1 MKGWQYILT
10 GMGIAIAVLIGFLI
24 GQKHPQKLPVE
35 PIKEKADTT
44 SITYT
49 KTFTK
54 PVFVEKTKLIHIR
67 VPVPVPVTDTLWKHD
82 TLYVYLE
89 REQIQWQDSL
99 CRVYASGINPQVD
112 SVTHFVQE
120 TIITREISVPVKV
133 KSRWGLGIQVGYG
146 AGVNGKQVYMTP
158 YVGVG
163 ISYNILSW

>member
-10 GMGIAIAVLIGFLI
+10 GVGIAVAVLIGFLI
-24 GQKHPQKLPVE
+24 GQQHPQKSPVE
-35 PIKEKADTT
+35 PIKEEVDTLLIFDT
-44 SITYT
+44 ITL
-49 KTFTK
+49 TK
-54 PVFVEKTKLIHIR
+54 PVFVEKIQLDS
-67 VPVPVPVTDTLWKHD
+67 VYMPVTDTLWKHD

-146 AGVNGKQVYMTP
+146 AGINGKQVYMTP

>member
-1 MKGWQYILT
+1 MKGWQHILA
-10 GMGIAIAVLIGFLI
+10 GVGIAVAVLIGFLI
-24 GQKHPQKLPVE
+24 GQKHPQKSPVE
-35 PIKEKADTT
+35 PIKEKVDTLLIFDT
-44 SITYT
+44 ITL
-49 KTFTK
+49 TK
-54 PVFVEKTKLIHIR
+54 PVYMEKIQLDS
-67 VPVPVPVTDTLWKHD
+67 VYMPVTDTLWKHD

-120 TIITREISVPVKV
+120 TIVNREISVPVKV

-146 AGVNGKQVYMTP
+146 AGINGKQVYLTP

>member
-10 GMGIAIAVLIGFLI
+10 GVGIAVAVLIGFLI
-24 GQKHPQKLPVE
+24 GHKYPQKSPVE
-35 PIKEKADTT
+35 SIKEKVDTLLIFDT
-44 SITYT
+44 ITL
-49 KTFTK
+49 TK
-54 PVFVEKTKLIHIR
+54 PVFVEKIKLDSVLI
-67 VPVPVPVTDTLWKHD
+67 PVTDTLWLHD

-120 TIITREISVPVKV
+120 TIVNREISVPVKV

-146 AGVNGKQVYMTP
+146 AGINGKQVYLTP

>member
-10 GMGIAIAVLIGFLI
+10 GVGIAVAVLIGFLI
-24 GQKHPQKLPVE
+24 GQQHPQKSPVE
-35 PIKEKADTT
+35 PIKEKVDTLLIFDT
-44 SITYT
+44 ITL
-49 KTFTK
+49 TK
-54 PVFVEKTKLIHIR
+54 PVFMEKIQLDS
-67 VPVPVPVTDTLWKHD
+67 VYMPVTDTLWKHD

-89 REQIQWQDSL
+89 KEQIQWQDSL

-120 TIITREISVPVKV
+120 TIVNREISVPVKV

-146 AGVNGKQVYMTP
+146 AGVNGKQVYLTP

>member
-10 GMGIAIAVLIGFLI
+10 GVGIAVAVLIGVLI
-24 GQKHPQKLPVE
+24 GQKHPQKSPVE
-35 PIKEKADTT
+35 PIKEKVDTLLIFDT
-44 SITYT
+44 ITL
-49 KTFTK
+49 TK
-54 PVFVEKTKLIHIR
+54 PVFVEKIQLDS
-67 VPVPVPVTDTLWKHD
+67 VYMPVTDTLWKHD
-82 TLYVYLE
+82 TLYVYLV

-146 AGVNGKQVYMTP
+146 AGINGKQVYMTP

>member
-10 GMGIAIAVLIGFLI
+10 GVGIAVAVLIGFLI
-24 GQKHPQKLPVE
+24 GQKHPQKLPVK
-35 PIKEKADTT
+35 PIKEKVDTLLIFDT
-44 SITYT
+44 ITL
-49 KTFTK
+49 TK
-54 PVFVEKTKLIHIR
+54 PVFVEKTQLDS
-67 VPVPVPVTDTLWKHD
+67 VYMPVTDTLWEHD

-146 AGVNGKQVYMTP
+146 AGVNGKQVYLTP

>member
-1 MKGWQYILT
+1 MRGWQYILT
-10 GMGIAIAVLIGFLI
+10 GVGIAVAVLIGFLI

-35 PIKEKADTT
+35 PIKEKVDTLLIFDT
-44 SITYT
+44 ITL
-49 KTFTK
+49 TK
-54 PVFVEKTKLIHIR
+54 PVFVEKIKLDS
-67 VPVPVPVTDTLWKHD
+67 VYMPVTDTLWKHD

-133 KSRWGLGIQVGYG
+133 KSRWGVGIHAGYG
-146 AGVNGKQVYMTP
+146 AGVNGKQVYLTP

>member
-10 GMGIAIAVLIGFLI
+10 GVGIAVAVLIGFLI
-24 GQKHPQKLPVE
+24 GHKHPRKSPVE
-35 PIKEKADTT
+35 SIKEKEDTLLIFDT
-44 SITYT
+44 ITL
-49 KTFTK
+49 TK
-54 PVFVEKTKLIHIR
+54 PVFVEKIQLDS
-67 VPVPVPVTDTLWKHD
+67 VYMPVTDTLWKHD

-146 AGVNGKQVYMTP
+146 AGVNGKQVYLTP

>member
-10 GMGIAIAVLIGFLI
+10 GVGIAVAVLIGFLI
-24 GQKHPQKLPVE
+24 GQKHPQKSPVE
-35 PIKEKADTT
+35 PIKEKVDTLLIFDT
-44 SITYT
+44 ITL
-49 KTFTK
+49 TK
-54 PVFVEKTKLIHIR
+54 PVFVEKIQLDS
-67 VPVPVPVTDTLWKHD
+67 VYMPVTDTLWKHD

-120 TIITREISVPVKV
+120 TIINREISVPVKV

-146 AGVNGKQVYMTP
+146 AGINGKQVYLTP

>member
-1 MKGWQYILT
+1 MKGWQHILA
-10 GMGIAIAVLIGFLI
+10 GVGIAVAVLIGFLI
-24 GQKHPQKLPVE
+24 GQKHPQKPPVE
-35 PIKEKADTT
+35 PIKEKVDTLLIFDT
-44 SITYT
+44 ITI
-49 KTFTK
+49 TK
-54 PVFVEKTKLIHIR
+54 PVFVEKIQLDS
-67 VPVPVPVTDTLWKHD
+67 VYMPVTDTLWKHD

-120 TIITREISVPVKV
+120 TIVNREISVPVKV

-146 AGVNGKQVYMTP
+146 AGINGKQVYMTP

>member
-10 GMGIAIAVLIGFLI
+10 GVGIAVAVLIGFLI
-24 GQKHPQKLPVE
+24 GQKHPQKLPMA
-35 PIKEKADTT
+35 PIKEKEDTLLIFDT
-44 SITYT
+44 ITL
-49 KTFTK
+49 TK
-54 PVFVEKTKLIHIR
+54 PVFVEKIQLDS
-67 VPVPVPVTDTLWKHD
+67 VYMPVTDTLWKRD

-120 TIITREISVPVKV
+120 TIINREISVPVKV

-146 AGVNGKQVYMTP
+146 AGINGKQVYLTP

>member
-10 GMGIAIAVLIGFLI
+10 GVGIAFAVLIGFLI

-35 PIKEKADTT
+35 PIKEKVDTLLIFDT
-44 SITYT
+44 ITL
-49 KTFTK
+49 TK
-54 PVFVEKTKLIHIR
+54 PVFVEKIQLDS
-67 VPVPVPVTDTLWKHD
+67 VYMPVTDTLWKHD

-146 AGVNGKQVYMTP
+146 AGVNGKQVYLTP

>member
-10 GMGIAIAVLIGFLI
+10 GVVIVVAVLIGFLI
-24 GQKHPQKLPVE
+24 GQQHPQKSLVE
-35 PIKEKADTT
+35 PIKEKVDTLLIFDT
-44 SITYT
+44 ITL
-49 KTFTK
+49 TK
-54 PVFVEKTKLIHIR
+54 PVFVEKIQLDS
-67 VPVPVPVTDTLWKHD
+67 VYMPVTDTLWKHD

-146 AGVNGKQVYMTP
+146 AGINGKQVYMTP

>member
-10 GMGIAIAVLIGFLI
+10 GVGIAVAVLIGVLI
-24 GQKHPQKLPVE
+24 GQKHPQKSPVE
-35 PIKEKADTT
+35 PIKEKVDTLLIFDT
-44 SITYT
+44 ITL
-49 KTFTK
+49 TK
-54 PVFVEKTKLIHIR
+54 PIFVEKIQLDS
-67 VPVPVPVTDTLWKHD
+67 VYMPVTDTLWKHD

-146 AGVNGKQVYMTP
+146 AGINGKQVYLTP

>member
-10 GMGIAIAVLIGFLI
+10 GVGIAVAVLIGFLI
-24 GQKHPQKLPVE
+24 GQKHPQKSPVE
-35 PIKEKADTT
+35 PIKEEVDTLLIFDT
-44 SITYT
+44 ITL
-49 KTFTK
+49 TK
-54 PVFVEKTKLIHIR
+54 PVFVEKIQLDS
-67 VPVPVPVTDTLWKHD
+67 VYMPVTDTLWKHD

-120 TIITREISVPVKV
+120 TIITREIPVPVKV

-146 AGVNGKQVYMTP
+146 AGINGKQVYLTP

>member
-10 GMGIAIAVLIGFLI
+10 GVGIAVAVLIGFLI
-24 GQKHPQKLPVE
+24 GQQHPQKSPVE
-35 PIKEKADTT
+35 PIKEKVDTLLIFDT
-44 SITYT
+44 ITL
-49 KTFTK
+49 TK
-54 PVFVEKTKLIHIR
+54 PIFVEKIQLDS
-67 VPVPVPVTDTLWKHD
+67 VYMPVTDTLWKHD

-146 AGVNGKQVYMTP
+146 AGINGKQVYLTP

>member
-10 GMGIAIAVLIGFLI
+10 GVGIAIAVLIGFLI
-24 GQKHPQKLPVE
+24 GQKHPQKSPVE
-35 PIKEKADTT
+35 PIKEKVDTLLIFDT
-44 SITYT
+44 ITL
-49 KTFTK
+49 TK
-54 PVFVEKTKLIHIR
+54 PVFVEKIQLDS
-67 VPVPVPVTDTLWKHD
+67 VYMPVTDTLWKHD
-82 TLYVYLE
+82 TLYVYLV

-146 AGVNGKQVYMTP
+146 AGINGKQVYLTP

>member
-10 GMGIAIAVLIGFLI
+10 GVGIAVAVLIGFLI
-24 GQKHPQKLPVE
+24 GQQHPQKSPVE
-35 PIKEKADTT
+35 PIKEKVDTLLIFDT
-44 SITYT
+44 ITL
-49 KTFTK
+49 TK
-54 PVFVEKTKLIHIR
+54 PVFVEKIKLDS
-67 VPVPVPVTDTLWKHD
+67 VYMPVADTLWKHD

-99 CRVYASGINPQVD
+99 CRVYASGTNPQVD

-146 AGVNGKQVYMTP
+146 AGINGKQVYMTP

>member
-1 MKGWQYILT
+1 MKGWQYIFT
-10 GMGIAIAVLIGFLI
+10 GVGIAVAVLIGSLI
-24 GQKHPQKLPVE
+24 GQKHPQKSPVE
-35 PIKEKADTT
+35 PIKEKVDTLLIFDT
-44 SITYT
+44 ITL
-49 KTFTK
+49 TK
-54 PVFVEKTKLIHIR
+54 PIFVEKIQLDS
-67 VPVPVPVTDTLWKHD
+67 VYMPVTDTLWKHD
-82 TLYVYLE
+82 TLFVYLE

-120 TIITREISVPVKV
+120 TIVNREISVPVKV

-146 AGVNGKQVYMTP
+146 AGINGKQVYLTP

>member
-10 GMGIAIAVLIGFLI
+10 GVGIAVAVLIGVLI
-24 GQKHPQKLPVE
+24 GQKHPQKSPVE
-35 PIKEKADTT
+35 PIKEKVDTLLIFDT
-44 SITYT
+44 ITL
-49 KTFTK
+49 TK
-54 PVFVEKTKLIHIR
+54 PVFVEKIQLDS
-67 VPVPVPVTDTLWKHD
+67 VYMPVTDTLWKHD

-120 TIITREISVPVKV
+120 TIITREIPVPVKV

-146 AGVNGKQVYMTP
+146 AGINGKQVYLTP

>member
-10 GMGIAIAVLIGFLI
+10 GVGIAVAVLIGFLI

-35 PIKEKADTT
+35 PIKEKVDTLLIFDT
-44 SITYT
+44 ITL
-49 KTFTK
+49 TK
-54 PVFVEKTKLIHIR
+54 PVFVEKIQLDS
-67 VPVPVPVTDTLWKHD
+67 VYMPVTDTLWKHD

-120 TIITREISVPVKV
+120 TIVTREISVPVKV

-146 AGVNGKQVYMTP
+146 AGINGKQVYLTP

>member
-1 MKGWQYILT
+1 MRGWQYILT
-10 GMGIAIAVLIGFLI
+10 GVGIAVAVLIGFLI
-24 GQKHPQKLPVE
+24 GQKHPQKSPVE
-35 PIKEKADTT
+35 PIKEKVDTLLIFDT
-44 SITYT
+44 ITL
-49 KTFTK
+49 TK
-54 PVFVEKTKLIHIR
+54 PIFVEKIQLDS
-67 VPVPVPVTDTLWKHD
+67 VYMPVTDTLWKHD

-120 TIITREISVPVKV
+120 TIVNREISVPVKV

-146 AGVNGKQVYMTP
+146 AGINGKQVYLTP

>member
-10 GMGIAIAVLIGFLI
+10 GVGIAVAVLIGFLI
-24 GQKHPQKLPVE
+24 GQKHPQKLPVK
-35 PIKEKADTT
+35 PIKEKVDTLLIFDT
-44 SITYT
+44 ITL
-49 KTFTK
+49 TK
-54 PVFVEKTKLIHIR
+54 PVFVEKIQLDS
-67 VPVPVPVTDTLWKHD
+67 VYMPVTDTLWKHD

-146 AGVNGKQVYMTP
+146 AGVNGKQVYLTP

>member
-10 GMGIAIAVLIGFLI
+10 GVGIAVAVLIGFLI
-24 GQKHPQKLPVE
+24 GQQYPQKSPVE
-35 PIKEKADTT
+35 PIKEKVDTLLIFDT
-44 SITYT
+44 ITL
-49 KTFTK
+49 TK
-54 PVFVEKTKLIHIR
+54 PVFVEKIQLDS
-67 VPVPVPVTDTLWKHD
+67 VYMPVTDTLWKHD

-120 TIITREISVPVKV
+120 TIINKEISIPVKV

-146 AGVNGKQVYMTP
+146 AGVNGKQVYLTP

>member
-10 GMGIAIAVLIGFLI
+10 GMGIAVAVLIGFLI

-35 PIKEKADTT
+35 PIKEKVDTLLIFDT
-44 SITYT
+44 ITL
-49 KTFTK
+49 TK
-54 PVFVEKTKLIHIR
+54 PVFVEKIQLDS
-67 VPVPVPVTDTLWKHD
+67 VYMPVTDTLWKHD

-120 TIITREISVPVKV
+120 TIINREISVPVKV

-146 AGVNGKQVYMTP
+146 AGINGKQVYLTP

>member
-10 GMGIAIAVLIGFLI
+10 GVGIAVAVLIGFLI
-24 GQKHPQKLPVE
+24 GQQHPQKSPVE
-35 PIKEKADTT
+35 PIKEKVDTLLIFDT
-44 SITYT
+44 ITL
-49 KTFTK
+49 TK
-54 PVFVEKTKLIHIR
+54 PVFVEKIQLDS
-67 VPVPVPVTDTLWKHD
+67 VYMPVTDTLWKHD
-82 TLYVYLE
+82 TLYVYLV

-146 AGVNGKQVYMTP
+146 AGINGKQVYMTP

>member
-10 GMGIAIAVLIGFLI
+10 GVGIAVAVLIGFLI
-24 GQKHPQKLPVE
+24 GHKHPQKSPVE
-35 PIKEKADTT
+35 PIKEKVDTLLIFDT
-44 SITYT
+44 ITLS
-49 KTFTK
+49 K
-54 PVFVEKTKLIHIR
+54 PVFVEKIKLDSVLI
-67 VPVPVPVTDTLWKHD
+67 PVTDTLWLHD

-99 CRVYASGINPQVD
+99 CRVYASGVNPQVD
-112 SVTHFVQE
+112 SVTHFVRK
-120 TIITREISVPVKV
+120 TIVNREISVPVKV

-146 AGVNGKQVYMTP
+146 AGINGKQVYLTP

>member
-10 GMGIAIAVLIGFLI
+10 GVGIAVAVLIGFLI

-35 PIKEKADTT
+35 PIKEKVDTLLIFDT
-44 SITYT
+44 ITL
-49 KTFTK
+49 TK
-54 PVFVEKTKLIHIR
+54 PVFVEKIQLDS
-67 VPVPVPVTDTLWKHD
+67 VYMPVTDTLWKHD

-120 TIITREISVPVKV
+120 TIITKEISVPVKV

-146 AGVNGKQVYMTP
+146 AGVNGKQVYLTP

>member
-1 MKGWQYILT
+1 MKGRQYILT
-10 GMGIAIAVLIGFLI
+10 GVGIAVAVLIGFLI

-35 PIKEKADTT
+35 PIKEKVDTLLIFDT
-44 SITYT
+44 ITL
-49 KTFTK
+49 TK
-54 PVFVEKTKLIHIR
+54 PVYMEKIQLDS
-67 VPVPVPVTDTLWKHD
+67 VYMPVTDTLWKHD
-82 TLYVYLE
+82 TLFVYLE

-146 AGVNGKQVYMTP
+146 AGINGKQVYLTP

>member
-10 GMGIAIAVLIGFLI
+10 GVGIAVAVLIGFLI
-24 GQKHPQKLPVE
+24 GQKYPQKSPVE
-35 PIKEKADTT
+35 PIKEKVDTLLIFDT
-44 SITYT
+44 ITL
-49 KTFTK
+49 TK
-54 PVFVEKTKLIHIR
+54 PVFMEKIQLDS
-67 VPVPVPVTDTLWKHD
+67 VYMPVTDTLWKHD

-120 TIITREISVPVKV
+120 TIINREISVPVKV

-146 AGVNGKQVYMTP
+146 AGINGKQVYLTP

>member
-10 GMGIAIAVLIGFLI
+10 GVGIAVAVLIGVLI
-24 GQKHPQKLPVE
+24 GQKHPQKSPVE
-35 PIKEKADTT
+35 PIKEKVDTLLIFDT
-44 SITYT
+44 ITL
-49 KTFTK
+49 TK
-54 PVFVEKTKLIHIR
+54 PVYVEKIQLDS
-67 VPVPVPVTDTLWKHD
+67 VYMPVTDTLWKHD

-146 AGVNGKQVYMTP
+146 AGVNGKQVYLTP

>member
-10 GMGIAIAVLIGFLI
+10 GVGIAVAVLIGVLI
-24 GQKHPQKLPVE
+24 GQKHPQKSLVE
-35 PIKEKADTT
+35 PIKEKVDTLLIFDT
-44 SITYT
+44 ITL
-49 KTFTK
+49 TK
-54 PVFVEKTKLIHIR
+54 PVFVEKIQLDS
-67 VPVPVPVTDTLWKHD
+67 VYMPVTDTLWKHD

-146 AGVNGKQVYMTP
+146 AGVNGKQVYLTP

>member
-10 GMGIAIAVLIGFLI
+10 GVGIAVAVLIGFLI
-24 GQKHPQKLPVE
+24 GQKHPQKSPVE
-35 PIKEKADTT
+35 PIKEKVDTLLIFDT
-44 SITYT
+44 ITL
-49 KTFTK
+49 TK
-54 PVFVEKTKLIHIR
+54 PVFVEKIQLDS
-67 VPVPVPVTDTLWKHD
+67 VYMPVTDTLWRHD

-120 TIITREISVPVKV
+120 TIVTREISVPVKV

-146 AGVNGKQVYMTP
+146 AGVNGKQVYLTP

>member
-1 MKGWQYILT
+1 MKGWQYILA
-10 GMGIAIAVLIGFLI
+10 GVGIAVAVLIGFLI
-24 GQKHPQKLPVE
+24 GQKHPQKSPVE
-35 PIKEKADTT
+35 PIKEKVDTLLIFDT
-44 SITYT
+44 ITL
-49 KTFTK
+49 TK
-54 PVFVEKTKLIHIR
+54 PVFVEKIQLDS
-67 VPVPVPVTDTLWKHD
+67 VYMPVTDTLWKHD

-120 TIITREISVPVKV
+120 TIVTREIPVPVKV

-146 AGVNGKQVYMTP
+146 AGINGKQVYLTP

>member
-10 GMGIAIAVLIGFLI
+10 GVGIAVAVLIGFLI
-24 GQKHPQKLPVE
+24 GQQHPQKSPVE
-35 PIKEKADTT
+35 PIKEKVDTLLIFDT
-44 SITYT
+44 ITL
-49 KTFTK
+49 TK
-54 PVFVEKTKLIHIR
+54 PVYMEKIQLDS
-67 VPVPVPVTDTLWKHD
+67 VYMPVTDTLWKHD

-120 TIITREISVPVKV
+120 TIVNREISVPVKV

-146 AGVNGKQVYMTP
+146 AGINGKQVYLTP

>member
-10 GMGIAIAVLIGFLI
+10 GVGIAVAVLIGFLI
-24 GQKHPQKLPVE
+24 GQKHPQKSPVE
-35 PIKEKADTT
+35 PIKEKVDTLLIFDT
-44 SITYT
+44 ITL
-49 KTFTK
+49 TK
-54 PVFVEKTKLIHIR
+54 PIFVEKIKLDS
-67 VPVPVPVTDTLWKHD
+67 VLVPVTDTLWKHD

-120 TIITREISVPVKV
+120 TIVNREISVPVKV

-146 AGVNGKQVYMTP
+146 AGVNGKQVYLTP

>member
-10 GMGIAIAVLIGFLI
+10 GVGIAVAVLIGFLI
-24 GQKHPQKLPVE
+24 GQKHPQKSPVE
-35 PIKEKADTT
+35 PIKEKVDTLLIFDT
-44 SITYT
+44 ITL
-49 KTFTK
+49 TK
-54 PVFVEKTKLIHIR
+54 PVFVEKIQLDS
-67 VPVPVPVTDTLWKHD
+67 VYMPVTDTLWKHD

-120 TIITREISVPVKV
+120 TIITREISVPIKV

-146 AGVNGKQVYMTP
+146 AGVNGKQVYLTP

>member
-10 GMGIAIAVLIGFLI
+10 GVGIAVAVLIGFLI

-35 PIKEKADTT
+35 PIKEKVDTLLIFDT
-44 SITYT
+44 ITL
-49 KTFTK
+49 TK
-54 PVFVEKTKLIHIR
+54 PVFVEKIQLDS
-67 VPVPVPVTDTLWKHD
+67 VYMPVTDTMWKHD

-120 TIITREISVPVKV
+120 TIITRGISVPVKV

-146 AGVNGKQVYMTP
+146 AGVNGKQVYLTP

>member
-10 GMGIAIAVLIGFLI
+10 GVGIAVAVLIGFLI

-35 PIKEKADTT
+35 PIKEKVDTLLIFDT
-44 SITYT
+44 ITL
-49 KTFTK
+49 TK
-54 PVFVEKTKLIHIR
+54 PVFVEKIQLDS
-67 VPVPVPVTDTLWKHD
+67 VYMPVTDTLWKHD

-120 TIITREISVPVKV
+120 TIIDREISVPVKV

-146 AGVNGKQVYMTP
+146 AGVNGKQVYLTP